1 MMQNLKRLLFCVI
14 LILISCRSN
23 QRLDIYDGFE
33 SPELSPIWSNWRY
46 LPGTVEIQ
54 SEIVRERKSACKI
67 TLHPGDQME
76 EEVGTILERAELM
89 ESTNLVSLENL
100 DYSYAFSLFIP
111 EDFPVVPTR
120 LVIAQWKQYS
130 ESENFNVDNPLIAVR
145 YQSGILRITLQI
157 GEEKT
162 VLFEQTDEIRNK
174 WFDFKFNIRFSTGEN
189 GHLKVWMNDQQ
200 IVDYTGITAYTEA
213 YGYTPPNYFYFK
225 MGLYRDQMP
234 ETMTIYIDKYR
245 KQQLSIDE

>member
-1 MMQNLKRLLFCVI
+1 MQNLKGMLICGIII
-14 LILISCRSN
+14 LTSCQSN

-33 SPELSPIWSNWRY
+33 SEEVSPIWSDWRY
-46 LPGTVEIQ
+46 LPGAVEIQ
-54 SEIVRERKSACKI
+54 SEIVKEGKSACKI

-76 EEVGTILERAELM
+76 EEIGTILERAELM

-100 DYSYAFSLFIP
+100 EYAYAFSLFMP
-111 EDFPVVPTR
+111 KDFPVVPTR

-130 ESENFNVDNPLIAVR
+130 ESEDFSVDNPVIAVR
-145 YQSGILRITLQI
+145 YQSGILKVTLQI
-157 GEEKT
+157 GLKKT

-174 WFDFKFNIRFSTGEN
+174 WLDFKFNILFSTGGN
-189 GHLKVWMNDQQ
+189 GYLKAWLNDQQ
-200 IVDYTGITAYTEA
+200 IVDYNGITAYPEE

-234 ETMTIYIDKYR
+234 ETMSIYIDEYR
-245 KQQLSIDE
+245 KRQLSIDE

>member
-1 MMQNLKRLLFCVI
+1 MQNLKRLLFCII

-33 SPELSPIWSNWRY
+33 SPKLNPIWSDWRY
-46 LPGTVEIQ
+46 LPGAVEIQ
-54 SEIVRERKSACKI
+54 SEIVREGKSACKI

-76 EEVGTILERAELM
+76 EEIGTILERAELM

-100 DYSYAFSLFIP
+100 DYSYAFSLFMP

-130 ESENFNVDNPLIAVR
+130 ESEDFSVDNPVIGVR
-145 YQSGILRITLQI
+145 YQSGALRVTLQI
-157 GEEKT
+157 GIKKT
-162 VLFEQTDEIRNK
+162 VLFEQTDEIRNR
-174 WFDFKFNIRFSTGEN
+174 WLDFKFNIRFSRREN
-189 GHLKVWMNDQQ
+189 GHLKIWMNDQQ
-200 IVDYTGITAYTEA
+200 IVDYTGVTAYTEA
-213 YGYTPPNYFYFK
+213 YGYNPPNYFYFK

-234 ETMTIYIDKYR
+234 ETMSIYIDEYR
-245 KQQLSIDE
+245 KQQLSDDE